1 MRQSILEMLAK
12 SEIIKHYAK
21 IASSPFLI
29 AMAILDICIV
39 VFSIYYI
46 YKRMKNTRISQ
57 LVKGILI
64 LILLTL
70 ITSWLQLFV
79 SNKILSSIIKYGAL
93 AIIIIFQPEI
103 RKTLENIGKTKLG
116 KLFGLNVK
124 LNDNLKE
131 EIYEIMRATEDLAKT
146 KTGALIVFEKDIS
159 LDDIIKTGV
168 SVDAKITAELLKN
181 IFFINTPLHD
191 GAVIIK
197 NGRIEAASCILPLSN
212 DNTISQSYGTRH
224 RAALGV
230 STTSD
235 AIALVVSEETGKI
248 SIAKESKIQTGLS
261 TEEAK
266 KVLLEY
272 LNKTD
277 NEKEEI
283 NTKEA

>member
-1 MRQSILEMLAK
+1 MKNSILETLAK

-21 IASSPFLI
+21 IATSPFLI

-46 YKRMKNTRISQ
+46 YKKMKNTRILP
-57 LVKGILI
+57 LVKGIFI
-64 LILLTL
+64 LILLTS

-79 SNKILSSIIKYGAL
+79 SSKILSSIIKYGAL
-93 AIIIIFQPEI
+93 ALIIIFQPEI

-116 KLFGLNVK
+116 KVFGLNVK

-131 EIYEIMRATEDLAKT
+131 KIYEIMRATEDLAKT
-146 KTGALIVFEKDIS
+146 KTGALIVFEKDIP

-168 SVDAKITAELLKN
+168 KVDANITAELLKN

-197 NGRIEAASCILPLSN
+197 NGRIDSASCILPLSN

-248 SIAKESKIQTGLS
+248 SIAKEAKIETGFS
-261 TEEAK
+261 AEEAK
-266 KVLLEY
+266 RVLLEY
-272 LNKTD
+272 LKKD
-277 NEKEEI
+277 LNEKEEI
-283 NTKEA
+283 EKEA